1 MLLNGIHALMDQEY
15 SGDINIVPS
24 FRWYNPAKILSHLT
38 EKELM
43 ELMEGGENSAFPNI
57 EAIRICTKI
66 SRTMEEIL
74 QRFEYGDLRPK
85 DLEYHRPRASRRR
98 PPATR
103 ADRQAMRETQEQ
115 RASKENGNG
124 GVKPKARPKAK
135 SKAATRPRTVAA
147 AKAPAKTA
155 RKSAARK
162 KSSSRAKSEE
172 GGGARDAA

>member
-1 MLLNGIHALMDQEY
+1 MLLNVIHALMDQEY
-15 SGDINIVPS
+15 SGDINVVPS

-43 ELMEGGENSAFPNI
+43 ELMEGGENSAFPNV

-85 DLEYHRPRASRRR
+85 DTDYHRPRASRRR

-115 RASKENGNG
+115 RANKEAGNV
-124 GVKPKARPKAK
+124 VKPKSKAK
-135 SKAATRPRTVAA
+135 ARTRPRAVTAT
-147 AKAPAKTA
+147 KAPAKTA
-155 RKSAARK
+155 RKSAAGK
-162 KSSSRAKSEE
+162 KAPRGKKSEE